1 MLIQKNSTDLYNS
14 YVQQMHRIADLRY
27 ANAVLQW
34 DQETYLPKKATDFRG
49 QQSATLSELA
59 HEFFTAPALGH
70 LLEELSGRTDLDAN
84 QQRNIALTK
93 YDFDKSIKLPAAFVR
108 KISEQVTKS
117 YHAWVAARKQNSFA
131 IFLPEL
137 EQLTGLKKQEA
148 DLLGYEDHPY
158 NALLNDYEKGS
169 HVAWLDGIFG
179 NLLQPLK
186 ALLDEVLVKQEK
198 ITDPLSQYFEKDKQ
212 WAFCNDLLQRMGF
225 DFGLGRQDLSEHPFT
240 TSFSPQDVRITTRIN
255 EQNLGYMTWS
265 TLHELGHAWYEQGLP
280 TEQYGLPLGEAC
292 SLSIHESQSRLWEN
306 CIGRSLPFCQWLM
319 PIIAQHFPKQMKG
332 VTAEQLY
339 HSLNEVKPSLIRTEA
354 DELTYHFHVMIR
366 YEIEKKLMA
375 GILHVNE
382 IPILWNEMYLKYLG
396 VTVPDDKHGCLQD
409 IHWSHGS
416 FGYFPTYS
424 LGSLY
429 AVQMFYQ
436 SKKDLVANY
445 NITGEERFK
454 KMRSWLGNHVH
465 IKGRMLESDILC
477 KSICGEGLNSEIF
490 IDYAR
495 SKFMS
500 QGSNS
505 VR

>member
-59 HEFFTAPALGH
+59 HEYFTAPALGS
-70 LLEELSGRTDLDAN
+70 LLVELSGRTDLDTN
-84 QQRNIALTK
+84 QQKNIALSK
-93 YDFDKSIKLPAAFVR
+93 YDFDKSVKLPAGFVR
-108 KISEQVTKS
+108 KMSEQVTKS
-117 YHAWVAARKQNSFA
+117 YHAWVSARNQNSFA

-148 DLLGYEDHPY
+148 DLLGYEVHPY

-169 HVAWLDGIFG
+169 NVGWLDGVFG
-179 NLLQPLK
+179 KLLQPLK
-186 ALLDEVLVKQEK
+186 ALLDEVLVKQAK
-198 ITDPLSQYFEKDKQ
+198 LTDPLDQFFDKDKQ
-212 WAFCNDLLQRMGF
+212 WAFCNDLLLRMGF
-225 DFGLGRQDLSEHPFT
+225 DFGHGRQDLSEHPFT

-265 TLHELGHAWYEQGLP
+265 TLHELGHAWYEQGIP
-280 TEQYGLPLGEAC
+280 TAQYGLPLGEAC

-306 CIGRSLPFCQWLM
+306 CIGRSFAFCQWLL
-319 PIIAQHFPKQMKG
+319 PIIAEHFPKQMEG

-339 HSLNEVKPSLIRTEA
+339 HSINEVKPSLIRTEA

-375 GILHVNE
+375 GDLQVKE
-382 IPILWNEMYLKYLG
+382 IPILWNELYSKYLG
-396 VTVPDDKHGCLQD
+396 VTVPDDKQGCLQD

-429 AVQMFYQ
+429 AVQLFNQ
-436 SKKDLVANY
+436 LQKEKIGNNESIAKGSFAPVTD
-445 NITGEERFK
+445 
-454 KMRSWLGNHVH
+454 WLGKHVH
-465 IKGRMLESDILC
+465 SKGRLLESDALC
-477 KSICGEGLNSEIF
+477 TEICGKGLNSEIF
-490 IDYAR
+490 IGYAK
-495 SKFMS
+495 SKFLP
-500 QGSNS
+500 
-505 VR
+505 

>member
-14 YVQQMHRIADLRY
+14 YLQQMHRIADLRY

-59 HEFFTAPALGH
+59 HEFFTASTFGS

-84 QQRNIALTK
+84 QQRNIALGK
-93 YDFDKSIKLPAAFVR
+93 YDFDKSVKLPAAFVR
-108 KISEQVTKS
+108 KMSEQVTKS
-117 YHAWVAARKQNSFA
+117 YHAWVAARNQNSFA

-148 DLLGYEDHPY
+148 DLLGYESHPY

-169 HVAWLDGIFG
+169 NVAWLDGVFG
-179 NLLQPLK
+179 KLLQPLK
-186 ALLDEVLVKQEK
+186 ALLDEVLVKQAK
-198 ITDPLSQYFEKDKQ
+198 VTDPLNQFFDKDQQ

-255 EQNLGYMTWS
+255 EQNLGFMTWS

-280 TEQYGLPLGEAC
+280 TTQYGLPLGEAC

-306 CIGRSLPFCQWLM
+306 CIGRSHSFCEWLL
-319 PIIAQHFPKQMKG
+319 PIIAEHFPKQMEG

-339 HSLNEVKPSLIRTEA
+339 HSVNEVKPSLIRTEA

-366 YEIEKKLMA
+366 YEIEKKIMA
-375 GILHVNE
+375 GDLQVKE
-382 IPILWNEMYLKYLG
+382 IPILWNELYSKYLG
-396 VTVPDDKHGCLQD
+396 INVPDDKQGCLQD

-429 AVQMFYQ
+429 AVQLFYQ
-436 SKKDLVANY
+436 LQKEKISKDESIAQGTFTPVIN
-445 NITGEERFK
+445 
-454 KMRSWLGNHVH
+454 WLGKNVH
-465 IKGRMLESDILC
+465 TKGRQQESDALC
-477 KSICGEGLNSEIF
+477 SEICGEGLNSEIF
-490 IDYAR
+490 IRYAR
-495 SKFMS
+495 SKFLP
-500 QGSNS
+500 
-505 VR
+505 